1 MRLAEARRWRRA
13 VASFTLVLFAFQ
25 SYLVQTHVHLLR
37 QGVPGAIVQ
46 TNASGFSVQPTP
58 AGGKLPSDDKP
69 ATCPICLDMALAGH
83 FTAPGA
89 IALPLPPQI
98 ATLAVFA
105 SAVPGYVAAVSHIW
119 LGRAPPKH

>member
-1 MRLAEARRWRRA
+1 MKLAEARRWRRA

-25 SYLVQTHVHLLR
+25 SYFVQTHVHLLL
-37 QGVPGAIVQ
+37 QGILA
-46 TNASGFSVQPTP
+46 ASVQAAVSAPAERGTPTP
-58 AGGKLPSDDKP
+58 ADNPE
-69 ATCPICLDMALAGH
+69 TCPLCLDMMFAGH